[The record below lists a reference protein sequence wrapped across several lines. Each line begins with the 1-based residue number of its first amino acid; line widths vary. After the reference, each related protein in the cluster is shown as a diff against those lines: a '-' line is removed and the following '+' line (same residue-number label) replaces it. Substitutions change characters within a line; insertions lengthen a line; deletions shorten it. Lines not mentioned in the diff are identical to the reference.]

1 VANVED
7 VLAQI
12 ASRKKG
18 KKVKNKSRKIGRNL
32 RYGGTIHSMTKYR
45 AEGRRERNK
54 ARRAAQRARWLIH
67 RKERNAVYLKEHRGF
82 EVNEVH
88 RPSRSGSSRRED
100 QGRKPRN
107 RPEEQWSSQGSSED
121 DQVNS

>member
-1 VANVED
+1 MANVED

-32 RYGGTIHSMTKYR
+32 RYNGTTHSMTKYR

-54 ARRAAQRARWLIH
+54 ARRAAQRARWLQ
-67 RKERNAVYLKEHRGF
+67 RRQERRNAVYLKEHECF
-82 EVNEVH
+82 EVNEVSQ
-88 RPSRSGSSRRED
+88 PSGSGSSQR
-100 QGRKPRN
+100 
-107 RPEEQWSSQGSSED
+107 
-121 DQVNS
+121 